1 MIEQA
6 KKPSHASVPLKE
18 IQNVD
23 DAYLKLLHHPAVFD
37 DERCSFAKGDT
48 SVWASLKVI
57 HSTLWC
63 FTNVHKEKKGEEIM
77 QSFSAGCYR
86 EREGVFI
93 TGNMGSLYFSFHQ
106 KWSKLDTL
114 VNKDAKEAEMKKKFK
129 IFDSAPSYQ
138 TQF

>member
-1 MIEQA
+1 MMPISNCSTCQQTRA
-6 KKPSHASVPLKE
+6 CIL
-18 IQNVD
+18 
-23 DAYLKLLHHPAVFD
+23 PAFPVAGTILPVSD

-106 KWSKLDTL
+106 KWSKIGTL
-114 VNKDAKEAEMKKKFK
+114 VQKDAKEAELKKKLK
-129 IFDSAPSYQ
+129 IFDSAPSY
-138 TQF
+138 